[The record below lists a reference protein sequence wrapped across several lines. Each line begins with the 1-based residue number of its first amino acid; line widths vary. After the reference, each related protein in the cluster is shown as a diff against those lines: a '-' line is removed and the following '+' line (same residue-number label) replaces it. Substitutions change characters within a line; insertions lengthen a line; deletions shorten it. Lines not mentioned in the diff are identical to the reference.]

1 MPQARGCSSL
11 GKSAVL
17 LGPQL
22 TALPS
27 SDGPTELR
35 TREAWARPLR
45 SRRGPEATTRGRPAA
60 VERLQRWL
68 HHRFSCRA
76 VQHAGDRRAAGAGG
90 LLQRRRGGGARRAP
104 ALHPRGHA
112 APARLRRDA
121 ARAAEIARGGG
132 RGLST
137 DAAPEAAGALVG
149 RVGHQPA
156 LEAARAALRRP
167 GTRHAPRGLRDAR
180 PLPRAAV
187 PRGPAPRAR
196 GAPPRSGCG
205 GHDGRECA
213 LVVSPVGDAQ
223 RNRASEKPAG
233 KPDRRATPAPIPT
246 PYQLDPTPILTR
258 WEMHGVLGNSVRNQ
272 CVLLGYMCGVPLP
285 RIAEWYYGTH
295 GKKNY

>member
-35 TREAWARPLR
+35 TREAWAGPLR
-45 SRRGPEATTRGRPAA
+45 SRRGPLRSRRGAILPPLSACNAGSTTAA
-60 VERLQRWL
+60 AAPFNTQVI
-68 HHRFSCRA
+68 
-76 VQHAGDRRAAGAGG
+76 DAGAGG

-104 ALHPRGHA
+104 ALHPWGHA

-121 ARAAEIARGGG
+121 ARAADIARGGG

-156 LEAARAALRRP
+156 LEAARPALRRP
-167 GTRHAPRGLRDAR
+167 GTRHAPRGVRGAR
-180 PLPRAAV
+180 PLPRATV

-196 GAPPRSGCG
+196 GAPPRSRCG
-205 GHDGRECA
+205 GHDGRG
-213 LVVSPVGDAQ
+213 VRSSS
-223 RNRASEKPAG
+223 R
-233 KPDRRATPAPIPT
+233 
-246 PYQLDPTPILTR
+246 R
-258 WEMHGVLGNSVRNQ
+258 WEMRNGTEHPKSRPATPRATSPQ
-272 CVLLGYMCGVPLP
+272 SQPL
-285 RIAEWYYGTH
+285 IT
-295 GKKNY
+295 